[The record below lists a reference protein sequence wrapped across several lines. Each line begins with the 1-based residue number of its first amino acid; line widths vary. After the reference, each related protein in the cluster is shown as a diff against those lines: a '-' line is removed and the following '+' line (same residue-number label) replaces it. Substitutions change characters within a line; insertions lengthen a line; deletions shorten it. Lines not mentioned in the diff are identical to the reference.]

1 VALLFGSKTQI
12 PLLDALTELHARRL
26 SGTRRTSTHIGPGD
40 SERLGSIPD
49 SAPPGTR

>member
-1 VALLFGSKTQI
+1 MALLFGSKTQI

-26 SGTRRTSTHIGPGD
+26 TGTHKTSTHTKPDD
-40 SERLGSIPD
+40 SDGLGSIPD